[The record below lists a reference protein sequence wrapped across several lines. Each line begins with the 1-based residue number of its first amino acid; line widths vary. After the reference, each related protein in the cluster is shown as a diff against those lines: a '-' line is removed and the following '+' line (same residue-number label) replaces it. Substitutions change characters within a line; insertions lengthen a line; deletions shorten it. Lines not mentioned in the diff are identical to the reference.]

1 MTMTITVAGSASATY
16 PPERARVSLSVRAAR
31 PERET
36 ATSEVATVQTRL
48 RGELTELES
57 SGALTTWSSGNVS
70 SYSYRPWDRDGNQL
84 DTEHVAQVEIEATFA
99 DLEAISPAVDRWLR
113 DPLVTM
119 HDVYWHLTK
128 DSRHRRSAEVRR
140 TAVEDAVMKAQAY
153 ADALG
158 AGTVEPVEIADQGML
173 QRGTPAAGPRQAY
186 AMAAPGGPPGGS
198 APDAIELSPKNITLR
213 VSVEARFS
221 AQIR

>member
-1 MTMTITVAGSASATY
+1 MTISITVSGSADATY
-16 PPERARVSLSVRAAR
+16 PPERARVSLTVRAAR
-31 PERET
+31 SERET
-36 ATSEVATVQTRL
+36 AASEVATAQARL
-48 RGELTELES
+48 RDELTELES
-57 SGALTTWSSGNVS
+57 RGVLTTWSSGNVA

-84 DTEHVAQVEIEATFA
+84 DPEHVAQVGIEATFA

-113 DPLVTM
+113 DPLVSM

-128 DSRHRRSAEVRR
+128 DSRRQRSAEVRR

-158 AGTVEPVEIADQGML
+158 AGAVEPVEIADQGML
-173 QRGTPAAGPRQAY
+173 QRGTPGAGPRQAY
-186 AMAAPGGPPGGS
+186 AMAAPGGAPGGP
-198 APDAIELSPKNITLR
+198 APEAIELSPKDITLR

-221 AQIR
+221 AQTR